1 MPLAVSAFHLYSTG
15 TNLCTSRYAQTGY
28 TKIGGIPHYVLVVE
42 LDGHCGL
49 PKGHIESGETE
60 MQAAL
65 REIKEETG
73 ITADIA
79 DGFLKRIEYTM
90 RNGNRKQ
97 TTYFCARYENQ
108 SIRCDTHEILDIKLL
123 PFNEAVQAL
132 SYPEVKA
139 VLIEANRYIAG
150 IQCTKK
156 SGTHP
161 KGNPPYKP

>member
-15 TNLCTSRYAQTGY
+15 TNLCTSRYDQTGY

-161 KGNPPYKP
+161 KGNPPYKQ

>member
-1 MPLAVSAFHLYSTG
+1 M
-15 TNLCTSRYAQTGY
+15 
-28 TKIGGIPHYVLVVE
+28 E

-150 IQCTKK
+150 IQ
-156 SGTHP
+156 
-161 KGNPPYKP
+161 

>member
-15 TNLCTSRYAQTGY
+15 TNLCTSRYDQTGY

-65 REIKEETG
+65 REIEEETG

-150 IQCTKK
+150 IQ
-156 SGTHP
+156 
-161 KGNPPYKP
+161 